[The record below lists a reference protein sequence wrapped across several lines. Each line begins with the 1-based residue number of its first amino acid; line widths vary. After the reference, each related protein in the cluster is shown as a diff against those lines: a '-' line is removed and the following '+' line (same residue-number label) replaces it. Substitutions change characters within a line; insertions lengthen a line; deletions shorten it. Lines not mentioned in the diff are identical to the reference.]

1 MFGVSWPYL
10 LVRNKFKK
18 HTRDTFLAL
27 CNIIGKM
34 INNETFI
41 YLQDVFWVIFHL
53 DGSDTNYLILV
64 TIKSDY
70 VFKYA
75 YGHFYISL
83 LLF

>member
-1 MFGVSWPYL
+1 
-10 LVRNKFKK
+10 
-18 HTRDTFLAL
+18 
-27 CNIIGKM
+27 M

-70 VFKYA
+70 VFISFMSRSFIMSSFHQHKFA
-75 YGHFYISL
+75 NYIFQVFKVL
-83 LLF
+83 ECL